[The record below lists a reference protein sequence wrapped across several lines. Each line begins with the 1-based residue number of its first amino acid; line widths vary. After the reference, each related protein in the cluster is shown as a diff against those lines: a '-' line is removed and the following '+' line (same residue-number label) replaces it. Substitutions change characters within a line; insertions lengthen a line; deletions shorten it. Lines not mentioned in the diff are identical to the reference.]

1 MAPALI
7 LAAVLLAGGAALAY
21 VIGATAILS
30 FVAAD
35 RTMFLAALPQRIV
48 AQVDNFTLMSMPL
61 FILAGEIMNRTGV
74 TRALLRCAM
83 LMFGGLRGGLGHVNV
98 ATSVFFA
105 GISGSAVADAA
116 SLSNMLVPQMRKEG
130 YPATYAAAIT
140 AASSIIGPIIP
151 PSIIMIFYGA
161 LMGTSVAGLFV
172 AGIVPGL
179 LIALVLMA
187 ANALYARAQG
197 HPRSSVEAGD
207 RRAVILE
214 ALPALLIPVIIIGG
228 IVFGVVT
235 PTEAAALAVLCALG
249 VGRLYGRIEAG
260 DLFEAF
266 KRTAVLSGSIFLLL
280 SAVAAFGYLAGLQQ
294 MPTKLAAWLIGWG
307 FEGLTY
313 LLLLNVVFLVAGMF
327 LEVPVALALL
337 VPLLAP
343 TALAMGID
351 PVHLGIIICLNLTIG
366 MASPPFGSCLI
377 IVSTVTGVGYWKL
390 CRAVIPF
397 VLLEIAVLAVV
408 TYVPALTMTLPR
420 LVGFA
425 GGG

>member
-1 MAPALI
+1 VAPALI
-7 LAAVLLAGGAALAY
+7 LAALLLAGGAALAY
-21 VIGATAILS
+21 VIGATAVLS

-48 AQVDNFTLMSMPL
+48 SQIDNFTLMSMPL

-74 TRALLRCAM
+74 TRALLRFAM

-187 ANALYARAQG
+187 ANAVYARAHG
-197 HPRSSVEAGD
+197 HPRSKVEASD
-207 RRAVILE
+207 RRAVVFE

-235 PTEAAALAVLCALG
+235 PTEAAALAVLCALA
-249 VGRLYGRIEAG
+249 VGRLYGKIEAG

-294 MPTKLAAWLIGWG
+294 LPARLAGWLIGWG
-307 FEGLTY
+307 FEGNLY

-343 TALAMGID
+343 TAVSMGVD
-351 PVHLGIIICLNLTIG
+351 PVHLGIMICLNLTIG
-366 MASPPFGSCLI
+366 MASPPFGACLI
-377 IVSTVTGVGYWKL
+377 IVSTVTGIGYWKL

-397 VLLEIAVLAVV
+397 VLLEIAVLLLI